1 MTKYKFHYEVG
12 DLVEFVEGRLG
23 ASLKRTG
30 LIIDRVFNYSEDM
43 YKIRSINEKDI
54 WTSEGT
60 ITLLSKVVKG
70 SCKC

>member
-1 MTKYKFHYEVG
+1 MTKHKFHYKVG

-30 LIIDRVFNYSEDM
+30 LIIVRVFNYNEDM
-43 YKIRSINEKDI
+43 YKIRSTNGKDT

-70 SCKC
+70 YSK

>member
-30 LIIDRVFNYSEDM
+30 LIIDRVFNYNEDM

-60 ITLLSKVVKG
+60 ITLLSKVMKG